1 LFAKHRD
8 RQHIFQRLT
17 YRNAGRTLQQIGRE
31 PLLEP
36 GLSAKRSP
44 RSAGY
49 TALSFFAGKPRS
61 NRMRFLWERIHSRR
75 GRYMRRLKDRLPE

>member
-36 GLSAKRSP
+36 GLPAKRSP

-49 TALSFFAGKPRS
+49 TALSFFAGKS
-61 NRMRFLWERIHSRR
+61 ERRPHDPTGCGFCGSEFIRE
-75 GRYMRRLKDRLPE
+75 GGGTCAA